1 MSLRVIGV
9 DAGGTETFGYLA
21 DEQGRILAEAHDA
34 GANFHTSGPEAVEAV
49 LRSVFQGLVGPEAP
63 CLLAAVCVGMAGVDR
78 EDEADAIRAIIRR
91 IGCQAPTVVVNDGLI
106 ALHAGVG
113 DRPGV
118 VVISGTGSIVYGYNS
133 RFQAARA
140 GGWGHIIGDEG
151 SRYWIGREALTAV
164 VRAADG
170 RGPATRLT
178 VDVLE
183 HFKID
188 DVAGLTEIVYD
199 RDWPRMSVAA
209 LGPLVQ
215 RALESGD
222 HLATSI
228 VERAA
233 EELVSGAR
241 SVVSRLRLDEE
252 MFPAVLAGGAFQAV
266 PALVGA
272 VTTRLVRTFPQC
284 QVRRLA
290 HEPALG
296 AVHLALAMARG
307 QLNLPKYL

>member
-21 DEQGRILAEAHDA
+21 DEDERILAEAHDT
-34 GANFHTSGPEAVEAV
+34 GANFHTSGPEGVEAV
-49 LRSVFQGLVGPEAP
+49 LRSVLQGLVGEDGR
-63 CLLAAVCVGMAGVDR
+63 LLAAVCVGMAGVDR
-78 EDEADAIRAIIRR
+78 EDESDAIRTIIRR
-91 IGCQAPTVVVNDGLI
+91 IGYEAPTVVVNDGLI
-106 ALHAGVG
+106 ALQAGVG

-118 VVISGTGSIVYGYNS
+118 VVIAGTGSIVYGYNS

-151 SRYWIGREALTAV
+151 SRYWIGREALSAV

-178 VDVLE
+178 ADVLD

-188 DVAGLTEIVYD
+188 DVSGLTEIVYD

-215 RALESGD
+215 RAFEND
-222 HLATSI
+222 DPLATTI

-233 EELVSGAR
+233 DELALGAR
-241 SVVSRLRLDEE
+241 SVVSQLRLDAET
-252 MFPAVLAGGAFQAV
+252 FPAVLAGGAFQAV

-272 VTTRLVRTFPQC
+272 VTTRLVRLFPQC
-284 QVRRLA
+284 QVQLLA

-307 QLNLPKYL
+307 QLHLPKYR